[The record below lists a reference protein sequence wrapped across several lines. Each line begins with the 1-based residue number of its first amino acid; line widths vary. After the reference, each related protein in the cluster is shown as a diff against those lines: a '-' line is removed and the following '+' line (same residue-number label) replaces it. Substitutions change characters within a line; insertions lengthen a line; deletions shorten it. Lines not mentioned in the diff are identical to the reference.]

1 VAQLTST
8 HALQARWALFL
19 ALAFLLPDSVQ
30 AGERPYEIGGAQQEL
45 GRVRQLTERLS
56 KQNLFYQLHLADQ
69 EKQDLHDTSAELDRS
84 LELLRE
90 GSVVFS
96 VAAPPNQAIRDQID
110 QVDKAWGPV
119 RRMAL
124 TNPYDYLRRANE
136 FIPRRHRLGD
146 PLFIRS
152 FDRMSQALIA
162 EVDRLMALYEVE
174 CMKTDYDWCE
184 LQSTHGI
191 DIMLT
196 ERVVKE
202 LVFVYTGPGDERDS
216 ERLRETRDAIDA
228 HLLELGQ
235 WSILAEVTDPS
246 RGDAAA
252 FVSGLWSS
260 INEDWGRL
268 RLEVDLAIAGR
279 AEEINLKKVLKIQA
293 RIVETWERL
302 TVVTVR
308 FIEAKYAG

>member
-1 VAQLTST
+1 VAQQTST
-8 HALQARWALFL
+8 RALQARWALFL
-19 ALAFLLPDSVQ
+19 ALALFLPDSVQ

-45 GRVRQLTERLS
+45 GRIRELAERLS

-69 EKQDLHDTSAELDRS
+69 EKQDLHDTSAELERS
-84 LELLRE
+84 IELLQK
-90 GSVVFS
+90 GSVAYS
-96 VAAPPNQAIRDQID
+96 VAAPPNQAIRNQID
-110 QVDKAWGPV
+110 ELDKAWGPV

-124 TNPYDYLRRANE
+124 ASPYDYLRRANQ
-136 FIPRRHRLGD
+136 FMPRRYRLGD

-152 FDRMSQALIA
+152 FDQMSQALIE
-162 EVDRLMALYEVE
+162 EVDRLMAFYQKE
-174 CMKTDYDWCE
+174 CMKTDYDLCE
-184 LQSTHGI
+184 LTSTHGI
-191 DIMLT
+191 PIMLA

-202 LVFVYTGPGDERDS
+202 LVFVYTGPGDESDR

-228 HLLELGQ
+228 HHLELAELP
-235 WSILAEVTDPS
+235 ILHKATDPS

-268 RLEVDLAIAGR
+268 RLEVDLAISGR
-279 AEEINLKKVLKIQA
+279 AEEINLKKVLQIQA
-293 RIVETWERL
+293 RLVETWERL

-308 FIEAKYAG
+308 FIEATYAG